1 MNNLPGHRSIRINA
15 SISRRLNRT
24 VAASGS
30 SHSTTDFYR
39 YSDALPCRLPTS
51 NFFYDYTLDKVELLY
66 PATAAFMKI
75 QAFIGPPRGYCSGR
89 NIESEGSA
97 GTLRAGNVSS
107 FFVSAGNCLLLR
119 TREYFPLQLRYI
131 YDYTRD
137 KIALLSP
144 ERGVYKNS
152 NFYRPCTRPAAILDA
167 EGTLRGVS

>member
-1 MNNLPGHRSIRINA
+1 MQTSRSLT
-15 SISRRLNRT
+15 RRLNRA

-39 YSDALPCRLPTS
+39 YSDALPCRLPTL

-97 GTLRAGNVSS
+97 GTLRAGNASS
-107 FFVSAGNCLLLR
+107 FFVSARNCLLLR
-119 TREYFPLQLRYI
+119 TRGYFPLQLRYI

-144 ERGVYKNS
+144 VRGVYKNS
-152 NFYRPCTRPAAILDA
+152 NFYRPRMRSAAILGA
-167 EGTLRGVS
+167 EGTLRGVLEEDS